1 MKKSEHTQIN
11 HWDKKVIRQRLAF
24 PNLAKSLRT
33 TTTTKVLIK
42 QLLGFQGISPHD
54 MWDWAGLWG
63 GISYME
69 READHNE
76 GGKDGCCSGWT
87 FLALTQ
93 WSELARVPTGPG
105 IMAQAAGLLVG
116 LVWGGGIPEFQPG
129 WSGMATPP
137 HLAPRQY
144 AGPNQQDA
152 PWQAYLIN
160 GVVVGRVG
168 GLMKERVWEKEF
180 MKTK

>member
-1 MKKSEHTQIN
+1 MCGVEQV
-11 HWDKKVIRQRLAF
+11 WEEEF
-24 PNLAKSLRT
+24 PT
-33 TTTTKVLIK
+33 
-42 QLLGFQGISPHD
+42 
-54 MWDWAGLWG
+54 W
-63 GISYME
+63 

-93 WSELARVPTGPG
+93 WSELVRVPTGPE
-105 IMAQAAGLLVG
+105 IMVQAAGLLVG

-137 HLAPRQY
+137 HLAPRQCT
-144 AGPNQQDA
+144 GPNQQDA

-168 GLMKERVWEKEF
+168 RIVKERVWEKEWK
-180 MKTK
+180 KTVEFFYKAKVMYAVQLSWLLLWMTMDAIYIIIYTLSLYCPINGMSEYLV

>member
-1 MKKSEHTQIN
+1 MASGIPGHVFLDVW
-11 HWDKKVIRQRLAF
+11 HRAC
-24 PNLAKSLRT
+24 
-33 TTTTKVLIK
+33 
-42 QLLGFQGISPHD
+42 LG
-54 MWDWAGLWG
+54 G

-76 GGKDGCCSGWT
+76 CGKDGCCSGWT

-93 WSELARVPTGPG
+93 SSELVRVPTGPG

-137 HLAPRQY
+137 HLAPRQC

-160 GVVVGRVG
+160 GVAVGRVG
-168 GLMKERVWEKEF
+168 GIVKERVWERELKNAMKEPF
-180 MKTK
+180 LESQSHVCCTIVLIRII

>member
-1 MKKSEHTQIN
+1 MC
-11 HWDKKVIRQRLAF
+11 DRA
-24 PNLAKSLRT
+24 
-33 TTTTKVLIK
+33 
-42 QLLGFQGISPHD
+42 GQG
-54 MWDWAGLWG
+54 G

-76 GGKDGCCSGWT
+76 CGKDGCCSGWT

-105 IMAQAAGLLVG
+105 IMVQSSGLLVG

-137 HLAPRQY
+137 HLAPRQCN
-144 AGPNQQDA
+144 GPNQQDT

-160 GVVVGRVG
+160 GWRWKG
-168 GLMKERVWEKEF
+168 WEGQWRRECEKRNWRKLKSGFYLESQSHVRCTIDLIIIRDPVHYIIDYTGSILIN
-180 MKTK
+180 KWHV